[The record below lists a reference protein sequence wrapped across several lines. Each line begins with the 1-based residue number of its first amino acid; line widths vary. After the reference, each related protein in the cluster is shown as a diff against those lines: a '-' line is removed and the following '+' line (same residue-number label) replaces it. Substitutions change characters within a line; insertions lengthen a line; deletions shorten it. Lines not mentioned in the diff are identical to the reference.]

1 MLKIKGN
8 KEFSQW
14 WDHWMSRIHSNSVS
28 IRENHTAATRNSDGR
43 RADSRTPVNPRHV
56 RLPRQREGPAPDNR

>member
-14 WDHWMSRIHSNSVS
+14 WDHWMSQIQPNRVS
-28 IRENHTAATRNSDGR
+28 TEENHTAATRNSDPKVS
-43 RADSRTPVNPRHV
+43 DSRAPVNPRRV
-56 RLPRQREGPAPDNR
+56 RLPPTEGEYGTR